1 MYDIRV
7 NRRTIVCMTREA
19 RLSCRGYDRWPARSA
34 EPLIVAVQGS
44 WRGGATGEGSCIMLR
59 EGENFFRHGMHIS
72 LVKSFNFEWFLLWF
86 FVFTHFQ
93 FLV

>member
-34 EPLIVAVQGS
+34 EPLIVAVRGS
-44 WRGGATGEGSCIMLR
+44 WGGGATGEVRVTGGPR
-59 EGENFFRHGMHIS
+59 AARNR
-72 LVKSFNFEWFLLWF
+72 
-86 FVFTHFQ
+86 
-93 FLV
+93 